1 MNIVH
6 NLFNKRKILYLTI
19 FAVSVIVTGFLFS
32 FFLSPIQKSF
42 YPNREKLPLKAPLPL
57 PTPAPTINREEG
69 VLPHQTFQSET
80 SLLETTN
87 RLMIYTATVSLKVKN
102 VTTAINKI
110 TSLTEEFGGFIQE
123 INIYGTERKEGYI
136 TVRIPQTNF
145 QEFLKK
151 IASIGKLENKKVE
164 GQDVTEK
171 FIDLQARLNNSKK
184 EEQRLLQIL
193 EKAETVDEI
202 LKVEK
207 EIKTVRTEIDTL
219 TGQIKF
225 LQRRITYSTIKISLE
240 EPAPQPPWLQ
250 LPETD
255 WSYPLELGLTILL
268 DLIQA
273 IITLT
278 IALSPIAIPG
288 FLIYKLY
295 RRKKKS

>member
-42 YPNREKLPLKAPLPL
+42 YPNREKLPLTAPLPL

>member
-42 YPNREKLPLKAPLPL
+42 YPNREKLPLKASLPL